1 MNIAI
6 LGANSHIAKDLVAS
20 FANSTG
26 YHCQL
31 FLREVAALD
40 SDIRRIAERKS
51 YPVLDYSSFSVDSCF
66 DAIIN
71 FVGVGDPARAKMM
84 GAQIFEVTEQYD
96 QLALSYLK
104 QHPSCKYIFLSSG
117 AAYGSSFEEPVG
129 EGTKALFPINNLQS
143 QDWYSIAKFY
153 AECRHRAMP
162 DLNVVD
168 VRVFGYFSHRQ
179 SIDARFFL
187 SDILRAIKSNQVLGV
202 SPENMVRDYLAPA
215 DFFQL
220 VKKILSAPPANDVVD
235 CYTLEPIDKFSLLS
249 SIKHEFGLQ
258 FEVVGDSAKL
268 NATGAK
274 SNYYSLNR
282 NAEKFG
288 YMPVESSLSGVLSEI
303 ELYLGNDAV
312 REVRL

>member
-6 LGANSHIAKDLVAS
+6 LGANSHIAKDLVES
-20 FANSTG
+20 FAKG
-26 YHCQL
+26 KDFHCQL
-31 FLREVAALD
+31 FVREVAALD
-40 SDIRRIAERKS
+40 SDIQAIAALKS
-51 YPVLDYSSFSVDSCF
+51 YPVMDYSEFSVDGCF

-117 AAYGSSFEEPVG
+117 AAYGASFEAPVD
-129 EGTKALFPINNLQS
+129 EDTKALYPINNLQS
-143 QDWYSIAKFY
+143 QDWYSVAKFY
-153 AECRHRAMP
+153 TECRHRAMP
-162 DLNVVD
+162 ELNIVD

-179 SIDARFFL
+179 SVEARFFL
-187 SDILRAIKSNQVLGV
+187 SDILRAIKSGEVLGV
-202 SPENMVRDYLAPA
+202 SPENMVRDYLAPN

-220 VKKILSAPPANDVVD
+220 IEKILVAPAINDVVD
-235 CYTLEPIDKFSLLS
+235 CYTSDPVDKFSLLARM
-249 SIKHEFGLQ
+249 KVEFDLQ
-258 FEVVGDSAKL
+258 FEVVGGKAML

-274 SNYYSLNR
+274 PNYYSLNR
-282 NAEKFG
+282 KAEKFG
-288 YMPVESSLSGVLSEI
+288 YVPSESSISGILSEI
-303 ELYLGNDAV
+303 KLYLDKCAA